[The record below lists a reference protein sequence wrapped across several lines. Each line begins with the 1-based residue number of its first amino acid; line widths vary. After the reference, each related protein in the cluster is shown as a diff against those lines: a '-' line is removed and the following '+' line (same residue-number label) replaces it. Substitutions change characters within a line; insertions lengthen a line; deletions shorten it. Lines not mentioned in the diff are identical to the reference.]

1 MSKVLPAQNPPLRE
15 IKRKIIKVVKKIVK
29 VTQLKEVKF

>member
-1 MSKVLPAQNPPLRE
+1 MSEVLPAQNPPPRE
-15 IKRKIIKVVKKIVK
+15 IKRKTINVVKKIVK